1 MDNNE
6 KYVVKVISVFAN
18 YIEVEASDENVAR
31 ALAEQKLAADKENFR
46 PVYEGTLSP
55 DQWLV
60 AKASDLQAVAAEE
73 ETVAEQENQED
84 NKL

>member
-6 KYVVKVISVFAN
+6 KYIVKAISIFAN
-18 YIEVEASDENVAR
+18 YIEVEASNETVALT
-31 ALAEQKLAADKENFR
+31 LAEEKLAADKENFR

-60 AKASDLQAVAAEE
+60 AKASDLEA
-73 ETVAEQENQED
+73 QENQESQEQTVQE
-84 NKL
+84 NV